1 MLNGEDF
8 TAKSEVILDGK
19 SLMIGPGKFMKPT
32 KPATQKEIELIK
44 IYGSTISIWAGD
56 EPEFTGTT
64 PNDAPYALVF
74 EEWRTDGEWTRS
86 DEWFTSA
93 ELKSGNV
100 TLHPIRADR
109 LIKINL

>member
-19 SLMIGPGKFMKPT
+19 SLMIGLGKFMKPT
-32 KPATQKEIELIK
+32 KYVPQKEIPVVEINNATLTFK
-44 IYGSTISIWAGD
+44 DGD
-56 EPEFTGTT
+56 EPVFTGTT

-93 ELKSGNV
+93 ESKSGNV

>member
-44 IYGSTISIWAGD
+44 IYGSTFSIWAGD
-56 EPEFTGTT
+56 ESVFTGTT

-93 ELKSGNV
+93 ESKSEKAPEWKFG
-100 TLHPIRADR
+100 DSY
-109 LIKINL
+109 IKTTYS